1 MLLQQG
7 GKDMHTKWMRLWGLG
22 VLLLVLTPL
31 LAVGQTRT
39 REALP
44 AKSSDRSRGEVQVV
58 NDWRDEILLS
68 MRTDNQERLGE
79 WSIRPGENVVLQERG
94 ERIRIRPNYKITVG
108 DSGDWVDVGKV
119 GQFRDGIWHVK
130 VRDVVTV
137 AYQNHPE
144 GRDARRGQDQ
154 PRDTSP
160 KGEESPLDQILKR
173 IK

>member
-1 MLLQQG
+1 
-7 GKDMHTKWMRLWGLG
+7 MHTKWMRLWGL
-22 VLLLVLTPL
+22 VALILVLTPL
-31 LAVGQTRT
+31 LAVGQTRA

-44 AKSSDRSRGEVQVV
+44 NKSSDRSRGEVQVT
-58 NDWRDEILLS
+58 NDWRDEIVLS
-68 MRTDNQERLGE
+68 MRTDNQEQLGD

-94 ERIRIRPNYKITVG
+94 ERIRVRPNYKITVG
-108 DSGDWVDVGKV
+108 DSGDWVNVDQV
-119 GQFRDGIWHVK
+119 GQFRDGIWRVN
-130 VRDVVTV
+130 VRDVVTA

-160 KGEESPLDQILKR
+160 KGEESTLDQILKK